1 MRRGTIITKTEL
13 IDLGYQFVIIFGNTE
28 VWTNDKL
35 SIMWNP
41 TTFKVEFVSTKTS

>member
-1 MRRGTIITKTEL
+1 MKRGNKLTENEL
-13 IDLGYQFVIIFGNTE
+13 IDLGYQFVIIFGHTE

-41 TTFKVEFVSTKTS
+41 ATLLVEFVSTKTS